1 MEEMKPMD
9 KQRALNRQFYR
20 RQEVLAYPDVIHV
33 KEDRLRSDVVC
44 FKHFGSAYMECLPK
58 AATAEDDFTTVQYI
72 RPEQFAKAWRER
84 IYDVI
89 DRLKEDQKIMF
100 RDFPHEY
107 DGNSVSKIIEGIY
120 IASGHMISLL
130 SELERTGCIRPYD
143 KQREEKEQM
152 ERVKKLQS
160 QKRQ

>member
-1 MEEMKPMD
+1 MKPMD
-9 KQRALNRQFYR
+9 KQRVLNRQFYR

-44 FKHFGSAYMECLPK
+44 FKHFGSAYMECLPR
-58 AATAEDDFTTVQYI
+58 AAASDDDFTTVQYI
-72 RPEQFAKAWRER
+72 RPKQLEKAWHER
-84 IYDVI
+84 IYDAI
-89 DRLKEDQKIMF
+89 ESLKKEQRIMF

-143 KQREEKEQM
+143 KQREKREQEERIRKMQEKQGG
-152 ERVKKLQS
+152 LTP
-160 QKRQ
+160 